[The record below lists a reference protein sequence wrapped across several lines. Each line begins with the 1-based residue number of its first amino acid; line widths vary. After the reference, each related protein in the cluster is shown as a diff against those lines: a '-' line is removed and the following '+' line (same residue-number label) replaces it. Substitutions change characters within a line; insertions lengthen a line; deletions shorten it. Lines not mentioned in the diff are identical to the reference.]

1 MIPCFQVRTDD
12 RDVTAKIRH
21 GLISLRITD
30 KQGLESDAFEIV
42 MSDPDGR
49 LALPQRGV
57 TLRVAVGFDNRLTD
71 KGTYTVDE
79 VSHSGAPD
87 TITITGRAAKVT
99 SALTEQRDASYHD
112 TTVGAIVTTIAERHG
127 LIPALG
133 ERLSALPVPHLDQ
146 TAESDANLLTRLGQD
161 YDAVATVK
169 EDRLIFTDRDGSNAG
184 GQRLGT
190 ARIARSDGDRH
201 SFKIAKREAVG
212 SVKAKWRDLG
222 NGATNTVEVT
232 ADPEDERGPEG
243 DAKATSKTLRGTY
256 ASEAEA
262 HAAAAA
268 ELRRRSRGKRTLSLS
283 LAIGHPDLIAGQPLR
298 VSGFRPEIDTVDW
311 LIDSL
316 THTLDERGLTTD
328 LQAEE
333 G

>member
-1 MIPCFQVRTDD
+1 MIDLT
-12 RDVTAKIRH
+12 KI
-21 GLISLRITD
+21 
-30 KQGLESDAFEIV
+30 
-42 MSDPDGR
+42 P
-49 LALPQRGV
+49 
-57 TLRVAVGFDNRLTD
+57 
-71 KGTYTVDE
+71 
-79 VSHSGAPD
+79 APD
-87 TITITGRAAKVT
+87 VVEALDFESIYARRSARLQAALVETGVNWDPTIEADPLTKVVQADAYEEMLLRARVN
-99 SALTEQRDASYHD
+99 DAARA
-112 TTVGAIVTTIAERHG
+112 VM
-127 LIPALG
+127 
-133 ERLSALPVPHLDQ
+133 LSALPVPHLDQ

-222 NGATNTVEVT
+222 NGATNTVEAT

-283 LAIGHPDLIAGQPLR
+283 LTMGRPDLIAGQPLR

-316 THTLDERGLTTD
+316 SHTLDERGLTTD